1 MKNHLRILTGAGVV
15 VALLAIAYFGYRF
28 VEFLGQPES
37 SEEEDRPIEVIV
49 ETVAGGAI
57 SEIRTYNGN
66 IEPFYVVDLMPQIQG
81 HLISLSVERN
91 GEKIP
96 VTENLKVKEGEI
108 LATLDYGGL
117 LAEMNKAKADYR
129 MADRTEKEKLREKK
143 RWEQLYEEGKGP
155 ATEQQR
161 DAAVWEYDVAVEDT
175 KSKKGKFDS
184 MEWEYKQ
191 AFLKAPFDGVV
202 SMVYVDKGA
211 TVGPGTPVLRL
222 VHLDRLKVIA
232 YVPNRYIGEDGIRAG
247 ETKAEIRIE
256 RRRESIRA
264 DVSKIYEEADLVTRT
279 TPVEIH
285 LANEKIDG
293 GGYLIR
299 GNMYARVD
307 FYVRTRTDAVRIPT
321 GAIVRIDK
329 DYFVFVVRE
338 NKAVKTQVGIDI
350 WEGRYVEIVS
360 GLQKGDTIVVGGQTK
375 LKDGSAVKIIGEG
388 ARVEPVYPE

>member
-1 MKNHLRILTGAGVV
+1 MKTHLRVLTGAGVV
-15 VALLAIAYFGYRF
+15 VALLAIAFFGYKL
-28 VEFLGQPES
+28 VELLVQPAS
-37 SEEEDRPIEVIV
+37 SEVEDRPIEVIA
-49 ETVAGGAI
+49 ETVTGGAI

-66 IEPFYVVDLMPQIQG
+66 IEPFYAVDLMPQIQG
-81 HLISLSVERN
+81 HLISLAVERD
-91 GEKIP
+91 GERIP
-96 VTENLKVKEGEI
+96 VTENLAVKEGEI

-117 LAEMNKAKADYR
+117 LAEMEKAKADYL
-129 MADRTEKEKLREKK
+129 MAARTEEEKLREKK

-161 DAAVWEYDVAVEDT
+161 DAAIWEYDVAVEDA

-184 MEWEYKQ
+184 MEWEYEQ

-247 ETKAEIRIE
+247 ETEADVRIE
-256 RRRESIRA
+256 GQSAPIRA
-264 DVSKIYEEADLVTRT
+264 TVSKIYEESDLATRT
-279 TPVEIH
+279 TPIEIQ

-307 FYVRTRTDAVRIPT
+307 FYVRTRTDAVRIPAS
-321 GAIVRIDK
+321 AIVRIEK
-329 DYFVFVVRE
+329 DYFVFVVKD
-338 NKAVKTQVGIDI
+338 NKAVKTRVGIDI
-350 WEGRYVEIVS
+350 WEGQYVEIVS

-388 ARVEPVYPE
+388 ARVEPVFPE